1 MRFHYRLGWI
11 VALGLARLVLG
22 HRSAGSDRIPRD
34 GPVIIASNHVSNWD
48 PVLVGLGCPREVH
61 FMAKQELF
69 RNPLLRWLITAYNAL
84 PVRRGEADHR
94 ALRLAAR
101 VLKRGGAL
109 LMFPEGT
116 RSTDGELGRAKAG
129 VGFLACT
136 TGAAIVPACIVGS
149 SSLRS
154 AVSRRTP
161 LRVAFGEPVAPVV
174 GGSSDAYAD
183 VTERVMDGIRRIRQ
197 EARSR

>member
-1 MRFHYRLGWI
+1 VRFHYRVGWT
-11 VALGLARLVLG
+11 VGLGLARLVLG
-22 HRSAGSDRIPRD
+22 HRSEGAKWIPRE

-69 RNPLLRWLITAYNAL
+69 RNPFLRWLIAAYNAL
-84 PVRRGEADHR
+84 PVRRDEADHH
-94 ALRLAAR
+94 ALRLASG

-116 RSTDGELGRAKAG
+116 RSTTGELGSAKAG

-136 TGAAIVPACIVGS
+136 TGAPVVPACIVGS
-149 SSLRS
+149 SSLKS
-154 AVSRRTP
+154 AVARRTP
-161 LRVAFGEPVAPVV
+161 LRVAFGPPVKPPA
-174 GGSSDAYAD
+174 GASREAFAN
-183 VTERVMDGIRRIRQ
+183 VTERVMDGIGRLRR
-197 EARSR
+197 EALRT

>member
-1 MRFHYRLGWI
+1 VRFHYRLGWT
-11 VALGLARLVLG
+11 VGLGLARLILG
-22 HRSAGSDRIPRD
+22 HRSEGADRIPRE

-69 RNPLLRWLITAYNAL
+69 ENPLLRWLITAYNAL

-94 ALRLAAR
+94 ALRQASS

-116 RSTDGELGRAKAG
+116 RSTDGTLGSAKAG

-136 TGAAIVPACIVGS
+136 TGAPVVPAAIVGS
-149 SSLRS
+149 ASLKS
-154 AVSRRTP
+154 AVARRVP
-161 LRVAFGEPVAPVV
+161 LRVAFGAPVAPPA
-174 GGSSDAYAD
+174 GGSKGAYAD
-183 VTERVMDGIRRIRQ
+183 VTARVMDGIRRTRE
-197 EARSR
+197 EAQRP